1 MVLVLR
7 RPLANSILSI
17 DVELSIFVVARGR
30 STVHNPVRVSLG
42 PVSTVWPVL
51 FLMVTFSLV
60 KVAVQSLS
68 HSCPMDRR
76 FPVLRSLNT
85 RAAFAGVGTFG
96 IASFVCVV
104 EMMDC
109 PLGHPTD
116 SGLVSVI
123 IMFLSVMRYVPLA
136 PESGWAVM
144 VVGWATR
151 LLC

>member
-1 MVLVLR
+1 MILVLR
-7 RPLANSILSI
+7 RPFACSTLLT
-17 DVELSIFVVARGR
+17 VVAVSKVVVASGR

-42 PVSTVWPVL
+42 PVSTVWSVL
-51 FLMVTFSLV
+51 FRMVTFSLV

-68 HSCPMDRR
+68 HSWPMDRR

-116 SGLVSVI
+116 SGVESVI

-144 VVGWATR
+144 MFRWATR